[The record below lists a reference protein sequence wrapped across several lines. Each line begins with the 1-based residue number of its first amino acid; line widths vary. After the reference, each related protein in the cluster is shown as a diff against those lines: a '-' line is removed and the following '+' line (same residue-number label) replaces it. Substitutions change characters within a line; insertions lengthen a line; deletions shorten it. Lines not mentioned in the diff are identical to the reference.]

1 MPTSCSPTPP
11 TGARAQQGPC
21 RTPLLSP
28 STENLLVT
36 IFIATNK
43 QIIQINE
50 TYVLTAYTLARYG
63 PTGLR
68 LSARLL
74 RLTPTPASQHAQ
86 ADAFACQHA
95 SSLRLSLSAR
105 SSCGLTHT
113 RTKNRCAGKPYT
125 ELAASLPD

>member
-1 MPTSCSPTPP
+1 MPTSCSPTPS

-50 TYVLTAYTLARYG
+50 TYVLTAHTLARSG
-63 PTGLR
+63 F
-68 LSARLL
+68 
-74 RLTPTPASQHAQ
+74 AS
-86 ADAFACQHA
+86 ACQHA
-95 SSLRLSLSAR
+95 ACGSLSAR
-105 SSCGLTHT
+105 RFAPCQPLQLRSYPSAHKEPLRREGGL
-113 RTKNRCAGKPYT
+113 P
-125 ELAASLPD
+125 SLPPHFQTT